1 MNDIIQLL
9 PDSVANQIAAGEVI
23 QRPASVIKELVENSI
38 DAGATLINVVC
49 VDSGRT
55 SIQVT
60 DNGKGMSETDA
71 RLSFE
76 RHATSKIRQADDLF
90 NLHTMGFRGEAL
102 ASIAAVAQVELRTR
116 RPDDDLGTALTIAGS
131 RFVSQEPVQCP
142 VGCNFTISNLF
153 YNVPVRRKFLKS
165 NTTELNNIVTAF
177 ERIALVYPDVAF
189 TLYNNQTELYNLK
202 AGGLRQRIVDVI
214 GKKINQHLLPIDID
228 TTMCKISGFVGK
240 PESARKKGARQFFF
254 VNGRYMKH
262 PYFHKAIMTAYERL
276 VPEGEQ
282 IPYFIYFTVNPTDI
296 DVNIHPTK
304 TEIKFENEQT
314 VWQILT
320 AAVRDAVGMFNDV
333 TAIEFDTEGQPD
345 IPALG
350 AMPQADISAPKVQY
364 NPAYNPFNEPSAQR
378 SSAAPD
384 NWEQLYEGLSSAH
397 SRQQSAPSLFGNNTG
412 GVIQSRS
419 NVANKPFADNGIVL
433 STGFSKPDGSI
444 SQSAGFDADSLDFNT
459 DANAQPSGTDMQSA
473 GFNALSADTDMLSAS
488 TEPSPLEEKSPTHYQ
503 YKGRYIMT
511 SVKSGL
517 MIIDQ
522 YRAHTR
528 ILYEGYIEQ
537 MQKRR
542 SSSQKPL
549 FPDTIHF
556 SASDK
561 VVVEAVM
568 PELQNIGFEL
578 TPNEEGDYT
587 ITAVPS
593 GLDGL
598 DYVALVQDLVASAR
612 EKTTSAIDD
621 INHSIALELARNA
634 AVTYGQVLTNAEMEN
649 IVNSLFACSNF
660 SYTPDG
666 KKILTMLRQTD
677 LEQLF
682 GV

>member
-38 DAGATLINVVC
+38 DADATLINVVC

-177 ERIALVYPDVAF
+177 ERIALVYPNVAF

-350 AMPQADISAPKVQY
+350 AMPQADISVPKVQY

-384 NWEQLYEGLSSAH
+384 NLEQLYEGLSSAH
-397 SRQQSAPSLFGNNTG
+397 SRQQSAPSLFGNDTG

-419 NVANKPFADNGIVL
+419 NATNKPFADNGIVL
-433 STGFSKPDGSI
+433 SKGFSKPDG
-444 SQSAGFDADSLDFNT
+444 L
-459 DANAQPSGTDMQSA
+459 NAESA

-542 SSSQKPL
+542 PSSQKPL

>member
-364 NPAYNPFNEPSAQR
+364 NPAYNPFNESSAQR

-397 SRQQSAPSLFGNNTG
+397 SRQQSAPSLFGNDTG

-419 NVANKPFADNGIVL
+419 NVTNKPFADNGIVL
-433 STGFSKPDGSI
+433 SKGFSKPDG
-444 SQSAGFDADSLDFNT
+444 L
-459 DANAQPSGTDMQSA
+459 NAESA
-473 GFNALSADTDMLSAS
+473 GFNALSADKDMLSAS

-542 SSSQKPL
+542 PSSQKPL
-549 FPDTIHF
+549 FLDTIHF

>member
-419 NVANKPFADNGIVL
+419 NATNKPFADNGIVL
-433 STGFSKPDGSI
+433 SKGFSKPDG
-444 SQSAGFDADSLDFNT
+444 L
-459 DANAQPSGTDMQSA
+459 NAESA

-517 MIIDQ
+517 MIVDQ

-542 SSSQKPL
+542 PSSQKPL

>member
-177 ERIALVYPDVAF
+177 ERIALVYPEVAF

-397 SRQQSAPSLFGNNTG
+397 SRQQSAPSLFSNDTG

-433 STGFSKPDGSI
+433 SKGFSKPDG
-444 SQSAGFDADSLDFNT
+444 L
-459 DANAQPSGTDMQSA
+459 NAESA

-542 SSSQKPL
+542 PSSQKPL

-578 TPNEEGDYT
+578 TQNEEGDYT

>member
-350 AMPQADISAPKVQY
+350 TMPQADISAPKVQY

-397 SRQQSAPSLFGNNTG
+397 SRQQSAPSLFGNDTG

-419 NVANKPFADNGIVL
+419 NIANKPFADNGIVL
-433 STGFSKPDGSI
+433 SKGFSKPDG
-444 SQSAGFDADSLDFNT
+444 L
-459 DANAQPSGTDMQSA
+459 NAESA

-542 SSSQKPL
+542 PSSQKPL
-549 FPDTIHF
+549 FHDTIHF

>member
-397 SRQQSAPSLFGNNTG
+397 SRQQSAPSLFGNDTG

-433 STGFSKPDGSI
+433 SKGFSKPDGLNAE
-444 SQSAGFDADSLDFNT
+444 SAE
-459 DANAQPSGTDMQSA
+459 
-473 GFNALSADTDMLSAS
+473 FNALSADTDMLSAS

-542 SSSQKPL
+542 PSSQKPL

>member
-189 TLYNNQTELYNLK
+189 TLYNNQAELYNLK

-276 VPEGEQ
+276 IPEGEQ

-397 SRQQSAPSLFGNNTG
+397 SRQQSAPSLFGNDTG

-419 NVANKPFADNGIVL
+419 NATNKPFADNGIVL
-433 STGFSKPDGSI
+433 SKGFSKPDGLNAE
-444 SQSAGFDADSLDFNT
+444 SAE
-459 DANAQPSGTDMQSA
+459 
-473 GFNALSADTDMLSAS
+473 FNALSADTDMLSAS

-542 SSSQKPL
+542 PSSQKPL

-561 VVVEAVM
+561 VVVKAVM